1 MNKGEIYLARFPLAG
16 SGGVKARP
24 VLVLTG
30 LVGPVPEVLTAYISS
45 VIPTQVLPSDLIVD
59 PTLPAYASAGLKTVS
74 VVRLHKQSTL
84 HQRDVFRL
92 LGALTPAVLAGV
104 DVRLRVLLGL

>member
-1 MNKGEIYLARFPLAG
+1 MRFHLARFPLAG
-16 SGGVKARP
+16 SGGAKTRP

-45 VIPTQVLPSDLIVD
+45 VIPAPVLPSDLILD
-59 PTLPAYASAGLKTVS
+59 PSLPEYASTKLKAVS
-74 VVRLHKQSTL
+74 VVRLHKQATL

-92 LGALTPAVLAGV
+92 LDALTSAVLADV
-104 DVRLRVLLGL
+104 DLRLRVLLGL